1 MRADNLHE
9 PSPVTTRA
17 IPIGGHESVLLVEDN
32 DLVRDFAKDHL
43 SRLGYRILS
52 ADSGQSALDII
63 GERADI
69 DLLFTD
75 IVMPGGMTGRE
86 LMR

>member
-1 MRADNLHE
+1 M
-9 PSPVTTRA
+9 
-17 IPIGGHESVLLVEDN
+17 LLVEDN
-32 DLVRDFAKDHL
+32 DLVRDFTKDHL
-43 SRLGYRILS
+43 SLLGYRILS

-75 IVMPGGMTGRE
+75 RNVDDDQETGTAQPEIPESRAPSC
-86 LMR
+86 RASTWPQSCRQSR